1 VVPTLGAFLPTR
13 HLLIAL
19 LVVAVW
25 GINFVFIKIA
35 LLEIPPFTLAALRFL
50 FVAFP
55 AVFIVP
61 RPKVPWISLI
71 AYGLT
76 NFAFQFGFLF
86 LAMKLGMSAG
96 LASMVLQVQVFF
108 TMGLAVIFF
117 NERPNMIKIAGALIA
132 FSGVALVGLHSDKDV
147 NLLGLL
153 LLLCGAFS
161 WASGNIISKSLGA
174 VNPLAVVIWGGL
186 VALPALSTLAW
197 VVEGS
202 EISFSHLLNISFST
216 IGSLAYIVYLSTLFA
231 YSLWSW
237 LIREYKASTVAPF
250 TLLVPVFGFLASA
263 LLLNETL
270 ADWKILAGALVVSG
284 LCVNVFAARKKI

>member
-1 VVPTLGAFLPTR
+1 LPIR

-35 LLEIPPFTLAALRFL
+35 LLEIPPFTLAALRFF

-61 RPKVPWISLI
+61 RPKVPWVSLI
-71 AYGLT
+71 GYGLT

-117 NERPNMIKIAGALIA
+117 NERPNKIKIVGALIA
-132 FSGVALVGLHSDKDV
+132 FSGVLLVGLHSDKDV
-147 NLLGLL
+147 NLLGLI

-174 VNPLAVVIWGGL
+174 VNPLAVVIWGGFI
-186 VALPALSTLAW
+186 AFPALSILAW

-202 EISFSHLLNISFST
+202 NAISSVQLSHISFAT
-216 IGSLAYIVYLSTLFA
+216 IGSLAYIVYISTLFA

-237 LIREYKASTVAPF
+237 LIREYGASNAAPF

-263 LLLNETL
+263 LLLNEKL

-284 LCVNVFAARKKI
+284 LCVNVFGSRKRI